1 MESLRLMLVRLKQ
14 NLLLFVLARG
24 FKQENYLLENNLFV
38 FSRTN
43 ASFIYIIIWEQA
55 LFLFCYVD
63 L

>member
-1 MESLRLMLVRLKQ
+1 MLVRLKQ